1 MRNAA
6 VTLMSCFRHGLSRCV
21 GSTTLLVLVLVG
33 SLAGCGYKLA
43 GTGGGTF
50 LPEHIRVINLEA
62 FENRT
67 TRPEIEQRVTEEIA
81 RQFSRRGRYRVV
93 TTLEGADASL
103 EGVITGY
110 RTEPVEFNPEGR
122 ATRMLAI
129 VTIQATF
136 RDLSND
142 EVLWSQ
148 SGLNFRDEFAVPQ
161 VGEFFDQE
169 TLAIERIAVEAGGAV
184 VSSLLE
190 GF

>member
-1 MRNAA
+1 MRVAA
-6 VTLMSCFRHGLSRCV
+6 LALIVGMMTLPA
-21 GSTTLLVLVLVG
+21 
-33 SLAGCGYKLA
+33 AGCGYKLA
-43 GTGGGTF
+43 GKANF
-50 LPEHIRVINLEA
+50 LPEHIRVINLDS

-67 TRPEIEQRVTEEIA
+67 DRPEIEQRVTEEVA
-81 RQFSRRGRYRVV
+81 RQFARRGNYRVV
-93 TTLEGADASL
+93 TTLEGADASM
-103 EGVITGY
+103 EGVITSY
-110 RTEPVEFNPEGR
+110 RTEPVEFNAEGR
-122 ATRMLAI
+122 ATQMLAI

-148 SGLNFRDEFAVPQ
+148 SGLNFRDRFEVPQ

-169 TLAIERIAVEAGGAV
+169 TLAIERIAVEAGGAL

>member
-1 MRNAA
+1 MRVAA
-6 VTLMSCFRHGLSRCV
+6 R
-21 GSTTLLVLVLVG
+21 VLVVG
-33 SLAGCGYKLA
+33 MMIFLAAGCGYKLA
-43 GTGGGTF
+43 GQGDF
-50 LPEHIRVINLEA
+50 LPEHIRVINLES

-67 TRPEIEQRVTEEIA
+67 NRPEIEQRVTEEVA
-81 RQFSRRGRYRVV
+81 RQFARRGRYRVV
-93 TTLEGADASL
+93 TILEGADASM
-103 EGVITGY
+103 EGVVTSY
-110 RTEPVEFNPEGR
+110 RTEPVEFNAEGR
-122 ATRMLAI
+122 ATQMLAI

-148 SGLNFRDEFAVPQ
+148 SGLNFRDQFEVPQ

-169 TLAIERIAVEAGGAV
+169 TLAIERIAVEAGGAL